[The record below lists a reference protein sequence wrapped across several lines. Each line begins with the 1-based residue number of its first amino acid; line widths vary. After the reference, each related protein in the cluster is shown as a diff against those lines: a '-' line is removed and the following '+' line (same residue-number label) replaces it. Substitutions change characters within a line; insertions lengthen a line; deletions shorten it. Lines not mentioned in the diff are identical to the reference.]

1 MTEEAVRQQI
11 ESETSEILTDPETL
25 IEHYER
31 LRLLVDVMQTD
42 VLKSQKGNKAAG
54 TRVRKG
60 MQALKVWAQDV
71 RKEVQAKK
79 NAS

>member
-1 MTEEAVRQQI
+1 MTEEAVKQQI

-31 LRLLVDVMQTD
+31 LRLLVDVMQAD

-54 TRVRKG
+54 TRLRKG
-60 MQALKVWAQDV
+60 LRQV
-71 RKEVQAKK
+71 KK
-79 NAS
+79 FTGDFVKFSLGK

>member
-1 MTEEAVRQQI
+1 MTEESVKSQI
-11 ESETSEILTDPETL
+11 EQETSEILTDPETL

-54 TRVRKG
+54 TRLRKG
-60 MQALKVWAQDV
+60 LRQV
-71 RKEVQAKK
+71 KK
-79 NAS
+79 FSGDFVKFSLGK